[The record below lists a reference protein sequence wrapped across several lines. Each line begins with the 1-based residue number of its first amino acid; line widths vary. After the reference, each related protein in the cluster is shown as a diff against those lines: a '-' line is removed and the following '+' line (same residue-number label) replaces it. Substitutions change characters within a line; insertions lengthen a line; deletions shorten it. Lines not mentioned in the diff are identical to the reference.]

1 MILQFSQIRLTLA
14 RTFMIQQLHAG
25 ADWSIG
31 EKVVI
36 AAPVPLDKGALF

>member
-25 ADWSIG
+25 AGWSFG
-31 EKVVI
+31 EKIVI
-36 AAPVPLDKGALF
+36 AARVPSGKGALF